1 MPLPQTD
8 PYAGQADIS
17 SQGDSWATITPNDT
31 EAGWLTTVPKAIWCD
46 VGGTVTMAG
55 ADGNS
60 VQFTLPAGMTV
71 LRPRKIFA
79 TGTAAT
85 GIKAI
90 Y

>member
-1 MPLPQTD
+1 MPLPQVDT
-8 PYAGQADIS
+8 YSGQADLS
-17 SQGDSWATITPNDT
+17 SQGDSWATITPADGA
-31 EAGWLTTVPKAIWCD
+31 AGILSVVPKAIWCD